1 MKKNTVNKQAFF
13 KLQLAEEKLR
23 DTLDLINSTDNQ
35 YHDYRISVPEET
47 ARILDLIQS
56 RVLQLKT
63 IYGTD
68 RTNLGCSQPLPPF
81 DYGSC
86 ITGEVRLRDVYPQG
100 VRDVRGG
107 GTTFED

>member
-35 YHDYRISVPEET
+35 YHDYRVSVPEET

-68 RTNLGCSQPLPPF
+68 RLGCQPPARV

-86 ITGEVRLRDVYPQG
+86 ITGEVRFRDAYPQG

-107 GTTFED
+107 GVTFED